1 MTTRRLSWQSTKPLD
16 GRATQKLDKEGK
28 LVWIGLPSGYGPNPA
43 LSGATVGSRRP
54 VARTQMH
61 ETTDWYPRSA

>member
-16 GRATQKLDKEGK
+16 ARATQKLDKEGK
-28 LVWIGLPSGYGPNPA
+28 LVWIGLPAGYGQTDAA
-43 LSGATVGSRRP
+43 LATVAPRGP